1 MGGAVKKNRIGQCL
15 ALASIVSVGGGFG
28 PAAAQEDAPGGTT
41 LTFGIETSLRIS
53 DNYTLDVTPP
63 GTSTILD
70 TGLSFGYLNE
80 TAVDRLAFDAE
91 GVLRASDL
99 PGAGGDV
106 RFDDYS
112 LAFSYVREGA
122 DSRFSIDAAYTDA
135 NLDFLDPFEFI
146 DDGILLSGS
155 GRRAISSANL
165 NFETGI
171 NGPLGFGIELDHEAL
186 DYSDTTDPSLF
197 DSQTDE
203 IVLTA
208 RARISP
214 VIEGRARLL
223 QEDYSAEDLV
233 LTDRTT
239 RALSFGA
246 TYEIS
251 PVTTLDASL
260 GLERIDDSVT
270 GDDEG
275 TFGTLSLT
283 RALANGSAGVE
294 LDRSFGSEGGRTTL
308 SANRAMELPTGT
320 LAFSLGVTQGEADG
334 TGIVGSVDYTQTL
347 PQGEL
352 DASLERRVTSS
363 SAGDDVLT
371 TTVALG
377 YSMPATPVSI
387 LSFDFDYVAV
397 DDVGPGSTTST
408 DRSTFRAAYT
418 HELTP
423 DWDLSAGYEH
433 QRLSTEG
440 SGTASSNE
448 IFMTL
453 GREFSIRR

>member
-1 MGGAVKKNRIGQCL
+1 MGGAVKKNRIGQCF

-53 DNYTLDVTPP
+53 DNYTLDVTSP

-80 TAVDRLAFDAE
+80 TAVDRLAFATD

-112 LAFSYVREGA
+112 AALSYVREGA
-122 DSRFSIDAAYTDA
+122 DSRFSVEAAYTDA

-171 NGPLGFGIELDHEAL
+171 NGPLGFGIEFDHEAL

-214 VIEGRARLL
+214 VIEGRARLS
-223 QEDYSAEDLV
+223 QEDYSAED
-233 LTDRTT
+233 
-239 RALSFGA
+239 
-246 TYEIS
+246 
-251 PVTTLDASL
+251 PAS
-260 GLERIDDSVT
+260 G
-270 GDDEG
+270 
-275 TFGTLSLT
+275 
-283 RALANGSAGVE
+283 
-294 LDRSFGSEGGRTTL
+294 
-308 SANRAMELPTGT
+308 
-320 LAFSLGVTQGEADG
+320 
-334 TGIVGSVDYTQTL
+334 
-347 PQGEL
+347 
-352 DASLERRVTSS
+352 
-363 SAGDDVLT
+363 
-371 TTVALG
+371 
-377 YSMPATPVSI
+377 
-387 LSFDFDYVAV
+387 
-397 DDVGPGSTTST
+397 
-408 DRSTFRAAYT
+408 
-418 HELTP
+418 
-423 DWDLSAGYEH
+423 
-433 QRLSTEG
+433 
-440 SGTASSNE
+440 
-448 IFMTL
+448 
-453 GREFSIRR
+453 